1 MAIDMPLP
9 LEIILRFSLG
19 SGQRRFT
26 RFVAMA
32 SLIGMMLGVAA
43 LIMVLSVMN
52 GFSGELHQRLL
63 SVTPDL
69 VLEPATPTA
78 DRLSELARRA
88 NERPSVM
95 AATPF
100 QRATTLL
107 QVRGRTRGATLIGAP
122 IEGLTSVVNLGEHL
136 ISGGLDALA
145 SEPFSV
151 ILGADLARMLR
162 VSPGDEVE
170 VFLPRLTVSPL
181 GIYPKSRLLKVVG
194 LFSVGAGPDA
204 REAYVSYETAR
215 RLLGPSGRQGVQ
227 VKLTDRQFALTDQ
240 AAFRA
245 LDSQPMT
252 LSDWTTSQGSL
263 FAAIKMEKITVGI
276 LLTSVILVAAF
287 NLISTLTMSVT
298 EKRGDIA
305 ILQVLGL
312 STRNLLLLFLGHG
325 LLLSLLGI
333 ALGAA
338 LGIGLAVFISD
349 LSLWFEQAVGV
360 VLFDPAVYY
369 IGGLPSV
376 LLWRDVVAV
385 VVTALTLSA
394 VASVYPAWRASR
406 IPAAE
411 ALNYV

>member
-1 MAIDMPLP
+1 MAIRMPL
-9 LEIILRFSLG
+9 LLDIIIRFSLG

-43 LIMVLSVMN
+43 LIVVLSVMN

-63 SVTPDL
+63 SVTPDV
-69 VLEPATPTA
+69 VLEPSTPTE
-78 DRLSELARRA
+78 DGLSELARRA
-88 NERPSVM
+88 AEQSSVL

-100 QRATTLL
+100 QRGTTLL
-107 QVRGRTRGATLIGAP
+107 QAGSRTRGATLIGAP
-122 IEGLTSVVNLGEHL
+122 TEGLSSVINLGAHL
-136 ISGGLDALA
+136 VSGELDTLA
-145 SEPFSV
+145 SQRFSV
-151 ILGADLARMLR
+151 ILGTDLARLLR
-162 VSPGDEVE
+162 VGPGDEVE

-181 GIYPKSRLLKVVG
+181 GVYPKTRRLTVVG

-215 RLLGPSGRQGVQ
+215 RLLGKSGRRGVQ
-227 VKLTDRQFALTDQ
+227 VKLTDRDLAITD
-240 AAFRA
+240 RA
-245 LDSQPMT
+245 SFQSLDSAPMI

-312 STRNLLLLFLGHG
+312 STRQLLLLFLGHG
-325 LLLSLLGI
+325 LLLSVVGI
-333 ALGAA
+333 ALGSA

-349 LSLWFEQAVGV
+349 LSLWFEQAVGI

-369 IGGLPSV
+369 IGGLPSI
-376 LLWRDVVAV
+376 LLWHDVAAV
-385 VVTALTLSA
+385 IVTALALSA
-394 VASVYPAWRASR
+394 VAAVYPAWRASR

-411 ALNYV
+411 VLNYV

>member
-1 MAIDMPLP
+1 MAIRMPL
-9 LEIILRFSLG
+9 LLDIIIRFSLG

-69 VLEPATPTA
+69 VLEPSTPTE
-78 DRLSELARRA
+78 DGLSELARRA
-88 NERPSVM
+88 AERPSVL

-107 QVRGRTRGATLIGAP
+107 QAGGRTRGATLIGAP
-122 IEGLTSVVNLGEHL
+122 TEGLSSVVNLGVHL
-136 ISGGLDALA
+136 VSGELDALA
-145 SEPFSV
+145 SQPFSV
-151 ILGADLARMLR
+151 ILGTDLARLLR
-162 VSPGDEVE
+162 VVPGDEVE

-181 GIYPKSRLLKVVG
+181 GVYPKTRKLTVVG

-215 RLLGPSGRQGVQ
+215 RLLGKSGRRGVQ
-227 VKLTDRQFALTDQ
+227 IKLTDRDLAMTD
-240 AAFRA
+240 RA
-245 LDSQPMT
+245 TFQSLDSAPMI

-305 ILQVLGL
+305 ILQVIGL
-312 STRNLLLLFLGHG
+312 STRQLLLLFLGHG
-325 LLLSLLGI
+325 LLLSVVGI

-349 LSLWFEQAVGV
+349 LSLWFEQAMGI

-369 IGGLPSV
+369 IGGLPSI
-376 LLWRDVVAV
+376 LLWHDVAAV
-385 VVTALTLSA
+385 IVTALTLSA
-394 VASVYPAWRASR
+394 VAAVYPAWRASR

-411 ALNYV
+411 VLNYV

>member
-1 MAIDMPLP
+1 MAIRMPL
-9 LEIILRFSLG
+9 LLDIIIRFSLG

-69 VLEPATPTA
+69 VLEPSTPTE
-78 DRLSELARRA
+78 DGLSELARRA
-88 NERPSVM
+88 AERPSVL

-107 QVRGRTRGATLIGAP
+107 QAGGRTRGATLIGAP
-122 IEGLTSVVNLGEHL
+122 TEGLSSVVNLGVHL
-136 ISGGLDALA
+136 VSGELDALA
-145 SEPFSV
+145 SQPFSV
-151 ILGADLARMLR
+151 ILGTDLARLLR
-162 VSPGDEVE
+162 VAPGDEVE

-181 GIYPKSRLLKVVG
+181 GVYPKTRKLTVVG

-215 RLLGPSGRQGVQ
+215 RLLGKSGRRGVQ
-227 VKLTDRQFALTDQ
+227 IKLTDRDLAMTD
-240 AAFRA
+240 RA
-245 LDSQPMT
+245 TFQSLDNAPMI

-305 ILQVLGL
+305 ILQVIGL
-312 STRNLLLLFLGHG
+312 STRQLLLLFLGHG
-325 LLLSLLGI
+325 LLLSVVGI

-349 LSLWFEQAVGV
+349 LSLWFEQAMGI

-369 IGGLPSV
+369 IGGLPSI
-376 LLWRDVVAV
+376 LLWHDVAAV
-385 VVTALTLSA
+385 IVTALTLSA
-394 VASVYPAWRASR
+394 VAAVYPAWRASR

-411 ALNYV
+411 VLNYV

>member
-1 MAIDMPLP
+1 MAIRMPL
-9 LEIILRFSLG
+9 LLDIIIRFSLG

-43 LIMVLSVMN
+43 LIVVLSVMN

-63 SVTPDL
+63 SVTPDV
-69 VLEPATPTA
+69 VLEPSTPTE
-78 DRLSELARRA
+78 DGLSELARRA
-88 NERPSVM
+88 AEQSSVL

-100 QRATTLL
+100 QRGTTLL
-107 QVRGRTRGATLIGAP
+107 QAGSRTRGATLIGAP
-122 IEGLTSVVNLGEHL
+122 TEGLSSVINLGAHL
-136 ISGGLDALA
+136 VSGELDTLA
-145 SEPFSV
+145 SHRFSV
-151 ILGADLARMLR
+151 ILGTDLARLLR
-162 VSPGDEVE
+162 VGPGDEVE

-181 GIYPKSRLLKVVG
+181 GVYPKTRRLTVVG

-215 RLLGPSGRQGVQ
+215 RLLGKSGRRGVQ
-227 VKLTDRQFALTDQ
+227 VKLTDRDLAITD
-240 AAFRA
+240 RA
-245 LDSQPMT
+245 SFQSLDSAPMI

-312 STRNLLLLFLGHG
+312 STRQLLLLFLGHG
-325 LLLSLLGI
+325 LLLSVVGI
-333 ALGAA
+333 ALGSA

-349 LSLWFEQAVGV
+349 LSLWFEQAVGI

-369 IGGLPSV
+369 IGGLPSI
-376 LLWRDVVAV
+376 LLWHDVAAV
-385 VVTALTLSA
+385 IVTALALSA
-394 VASVYPAWRASR
+394 VAAVYPAWRASR

-411 ALNYV
+411 VLNYV

>member
-1 MAIDMPLP
+1 MAIPMPLT
-9 LEIILRFSLG
+9 LEIIFRFSLG

-52 GFSGELHQRLL
+52 GFSSELHQRLL

-69 VLEPATPTA
+69 VLEPSMPTM
-78 DRLSELARRA
+78 DELSELARRA
-88 NERPSVM
+88 REQPNVV

-107 QVRGRTRGATLIGAP
+107 QVGGRTRGATLIGAP
-122 IEGLTSVVNLGEHL
+122 TDGLISVINLGAHL
-136 ISGGLDALA
+136 VSGGLDSLV

-162 VSPGDEVE
+162 VTPGDEVE

-181 GIYPKSRLLKVVG
+181 GVYPKSRLLKVVG

-204 REAYVSYETAR
+204 REAYVSYETAH

-227 VKLTDRQFALTDQ
+227 VKLTDRQLALTDQ
-240 AAFRA
+240 AAFRR
-245 LDSQPMT
+245 LGSQPMA

-312 STRNLLLLFLGHG
+312 TTRHLLLLFLGHG
-325 LLLSLLGI
+325 LLLSLVGI

-349 LSLWFEQAVGV
+349 LSLWFEQVVGV

-369 IGGLPSV
+369 IGGLPSI

-394 VASVYPAWRASR
+394 GASVYPAWRASR

-411 ALNYV
+411 VLNYV

>member
-1 MAIDMPLP
+1 MAIRMPL
-9 LEIILRFSLG
+9 LLDIIIRFSLG

-63 SVTPDL
+63 SVTPDV
-69 VLEPATPTA
+69 VLEPSSPTE
-78 DRLSELARRA
+78 DGLSELARRA
-88 NERPSVM
+88 AERPSVL

-107 QVRGRTRGATLIGAP
+107 QAGGRTRGATLIGAP
-122 IEGLTSVVNLGEHL
+122 TEGLSSVVNLGVHL
-136 ISGGLDALA
+136 VSGELDALA
-145 SEPFSV
+145 SQPFSV
-151 ILGADLARMLR
+151 ILGTDLARLLR
-162 VSPGDEVE
+162 VAPGDEVE

-181 GIYPKSRLLKVVG
+181 GVYPKTRKLTVVG

-215 RLLGPSGRQGVQ
+215 RLLGKSGRRGVQ
-227 VKLTDRQFALTDQ
+227 IKLTDRDLAMTD
-240 AAFRA
+240 RA
-245 LDSQPMT
+245 TFQSLDSAPMI

-305 ILQVLGL
+305 ILQVIGL
-312 STRNLLLLFLGHG
+312 STRQLLLLFLGHG
-325 LLLSLLGI
+325 LLLSVVGI

-349 LSLWFEQAVGV
+349 LSLWFEQAVGI

-369 IGGLPSV
+369 IGGLPSI
-376 LLWRDVVAV
+376 LLWHDVAAV
-385 VVTALTLSA
+385 IVTALTLSA
-394 VASVYPAWRASR
+394 VAAVYPAWRASR

-411 ALNYV
+411 VLNYV

>member
-1 MAIDMPLP
+1 MAIRMPL
-9 LEIILRFSLG
+9 LLDIIIRFSLG

-63 SVTPDL
+63 SVTPDV
-69 VLEPATPTA
+69 VLEPSSPTE
-78 DRLSELARRA
+78 DGLSELARRA
-88 NERPSVM
+88 AERPSVL
-95 AATPF
+95 AATPL

-107 QVRGRTRGATLIGAP
+107 QAGGRTRGATLIGAP
-122 IEGLTSVVNLGEHL
+122 TEGLSSVVNLGVHL
-136 ISGGLDALA
+136 VSGELDALA
-145 SEPFSV
+145 SQPFSV
-151 ILGADLARMLR
+151 ILGTDLARLLR
-162 VSPGDEVE
+162 VAPGDEVE

-181 GIYPKSRLLKVVG
+181 GVYPKTRKLTVVG

-215 RLLGPSGRQGVQ
+215 RLLGKSGRRGVQ
-227 VKLTDRQFALTDQ
+227 IKLTDRGLAMTD
-240 AAFRA
+240 RA
-245 LDSQPMT
+245 TFQSLDSAPMI

-305 ILQVLGL
+305 ILQVIGL
-312 STRNLLLLFLGHG
+312 STRQLLLLFLGHG
-325 LLLSLLGI
+325 LLLSVVGI

-349 LSLWFEQAVGV
+349 LSLWFEQAVGI

-369 IGGLPSV
+369 IGGLPSI
-376 LLWRDVVAV
+376 LLWHDVAAV
-385 VVTALTLSA
+385 IVTALTLSA
-394 VASVYPAWRASR
+394 VAAVYPAWRASR

-411 ALNYV
+411 VLNYV

>member
-1 MAIDMPLP
+1 MAIRMPL
-9 LEIILRFSLG
+9 LLDIIIRFSLG

-69 VLEPATPTA
+69 VLEPSMPTE
-78 DRLSELARRA
+78 DGLSELARRA
-88 NERPSVM
+88 AERPSVL

-107 QVRGRTRGATLIGAP
+107 QAGGRTRGATLIGAP
-122 IEGLTSVVNLGEHL
+122 TEGLSSVVNLGVHL
-136 ISGGLDALA
+136 VSGELDALA
-145 SEPFSV
+145 SQPFSV
-151 ILGADLARMLR
+151 ILGTDLARLLR
-162 VSPGDEVE
+162 VAPGDEVE

-181 GIYPKSRLLKVVG
+181 GVYPKTRKLTVVG

-215 RLLGPSGRQGVQ
+215 RLLGKSSRRGVQ
-227 VKLTDRQFALTDQ
+227 IKLTDRDLAMTD
-240 AAFRA
+240 RA
-245 LDSQPMT
+245 TFQSLDSAPMI

-305 ILQVLGL
+305 ILQVIGL
-312 STRNLLLLFLGHG
+312 STRQLLLLFLGHG
-325 LLLSLLGI
+325 LLLSVVGI

-349 LSLWFEQAVGV
+349 LSLWFEQAMGI

-369 IGGLPSV
+369 IGGLPSI
-376 LLWRDVVAV
+376 LLWHDVAAV
-385 VVTALTLSA
+385 IVTALTLSA
-394 VASVYPAWRASR
+394 VAAVYPAWRASR

-411 ALNYV
+411 VLNYV

>member
-1 MAIDMPLP
+1 MAIRMPL
-9 LEIILRFSLG
+9 LLDIIIRFSLG

-69 VLEPATPTA
+69 VLEPSTPTE
-78 DRLSELARRA
+78 DGLSELARRA
-88 NERPSVM
+88 AERPSVL

-107 QVRGRTRGATLIGAP
+107 QAGGRTRGATLIGAP
-122 IEGLTSVVNLGEHL
+122 TEGLSSVVNLGVHL
-136 ISGGLDALA
+136 VSGELDALA
-145 SEPFSV
+145 SQPFSV
-151 ILGADLARMLR
+151 ILGTDLARLLR
-162 VSPGDEVE
+162 VAPGDEVE

-181 GIYPKSRLLKVVG
+181 GVYPKTRKLTVVG

-215 RLLGPSGRQGVQ
+215 RLLGKSGRRGVQ
-227 VKLTDRQFALTDQ
+227 IKLTDRGFAMTD
-240 AAFRA
+240 RA
-245 LDSQPMT
+245 TFQSLDSAPMI

-305 ILQVLGL
+305 ILQVIGL
-312 STRNLLLLFLGHG
+312 STRQLLLLFLGHG
-325 LLLSLLGI
+325 LLLSVVGI

-349 LSLWFEQAVGV
+349 LSLWFEQAVGI

-369 IGGLPSV
+369 IGGLPSI
-376 LLWRDVVAV
+376 LLWHDVAAV
-385 VVTALTLSA
+385 IVTALTLSA
-394 VASVYPAWRASR
+394 VAAVYPAWRASR

-411 ALNYV
+411 VLNYV

>member
-1 MAIDMPLP
+1 MAIRMPL
-9 LEIILRFSLG
+9 LLDIIIRFSLG

-69 VLEPATPTA
+69 VLEPSTPTE
-78 DRLSELARRA
+78 DGLSELARRA
-88 NERPSVM
+88 AERPSVL

-107 QVRGRTRGATLIGAP
+107 QAGGRTRGATLIGAP
-122 IEGLTSVVNLGEHL
+122 TEGLSSVVNLGVHL
-136 ISGGLDALA
+136 VSGELDALA
-145 SEPFSV
+145 SQPFSV
-151 ILGADLARMLR
+151 ILGTDLARLLR
-162 VSPGDEVE
+162 VVPGDEVE

-181 GIYPKSRLLKVVG
+181 GVYPKTRKLTVVG

-215 RLLGPSGRQGVQ
+215 RLLGKSGRRGVQ
-227 VKLTDRQFALTDQ
+227 IKLTDRDLAMTD
-240 AAFRA
+240 RA
-245 LDSQPMT
+245 TFQSLDNAPMI

-305 ILQVLGL
+305 ILQVIGL
-312 STRNLLLLFLGHG
+312 STRQLLLLFLGHG
-325 LLLSLLGI
+325 LLLSVVGI

-349 LSLWFEQAVGV
+349 LSLWFEQAMGI

-369 IGGLPSV
+369 IGGLPSI
-376 LLWRDVVAV
+376 LLWHDVAAV
-385 VVTALTLSA
+385 IVTALTLSA
-394 VASVYPAWRASR
+394 VAAVYPAWRASR

-411 ALNYV
+411 VLNYV

>member
-1 MAIDMPLP
+1 MAIRMPL
-9 LEIILRFSLG
+9 LLDIIIRFSLG

-43 LIMVLSVMN
+43 LIVVLSVMN

-63 SVTPDL
+63 SVTPDV
-69 VLEPATPTA
+69 VLEPSTPTE
-78 DRLSELARRA
+78 DGLSELARRA
-88 NERPSVM
+88 AEQSSVL

-100 QRATTLL
+100 QRGTTLL
-107 QVRGRTRGATLIGAP
+107 QAGSRTRGATLIGAP
-122 IEGLTSVVNLGEHL
+122 TEGLSSVINLGAHL
-136 ISGGLDALA
+136 VSGELDTLA
-145 SEPFSV
+145 SQRFSV
-151 ILGADLARMLR
+151 ILGTDLARLLR
-162 VSPGDEVE
+162 VGPGDEVE

-181 GIYPKSRLLKVVG
+181 GVYPKTRRLTVVG

-215 RLLGPSGRQGVQ
+215 RLLGKSGRRGVQ
-227 VKLTDRQFALTDQ
+227 VKLTDRDLAMTD
-240 AAFRA
+240 RA
-245 LDSQPMT
+245 SFQSLDSAPMI

-312 STRNLLLLFLGHG
+312 STRQLLLLFLGHG
-325 LLLSLLGI
+325 LLLSVVGI
-333 ALGAA
+333 ALGSA

-349 LSLWFEQAVGV
+349 LSLWFEQAVGI

-369 IGGLPSV
+369 IGGLPSI
-376 LLWRDVVAV
+376 LLWHDVAAV
-385 VVTALTLSA
+385 IVTALALSA
-394 VASVYPAWRASR
+394 VAAVYPAWRASR

-411 ALNYV
+411 VLNYV

>member
-1 MAIDMPLP
+1 MAIRMPL
-9 LEIILRFSLG
+9 LLDIIIRFSLG

-63 SVTPDL
+63 SVTPDV
-69 VLEPATPTA
+69 VLEPSTPTE
-78 DRLSELARRA
+78 DGLSELARRA
-88 NERPSVM
+88 AERPSVL

-107 QVRGRTRGATLIGAP
+107 QAGGRTRGATLIGAP
-122 IEGLTSVVNLGEHL
+122 TEGLSSVVNLGVHL
-136 ISGGLDALA
+136 VSGELDALA
-145 SEPFSV
+145 SQPFSV
-151 ILGADLARMLR
+151 ILGTDLARLLR
-162 VSPGDEVE
+162 VAPGDEVE

-181 GIYPKSRLLKVVG
+181 GVYPKTRQLTVVG

-215 RLLGPSGRQGVQ
+215 RLLGKSGRRGVQ
-227 VKLTDRQFALTDQ
+227 IKLTDRGLAMTD
-240 AAFRA
+240 RA
-245 LDSQPMT
+245 TFQSLDSAPMI

-305 ILQVLGL
+305 ILQVIGL
-312 STRNLLLLFLGHG
+312 STRQLLLLFLGHG
-325 LLLSLLGI
+325 LLLSVVGI

-349 LSLWFEQAVGV
+349 LSLWFEQAVGI

-369 IGGLPSV
+369 IGGLPSI
-376 LLWRDVVAV
+376 LLWHDVAAV
-385 VVTALTLSA
+385 IVTALTLSA
-394 VASVYPAWRASR
+394 VAAVYPAWRASR

-411 ALNYV
+411 VLNYV

>member
-1 MAIDMPLP
+1 MAIRMPL
-9 LEIILRFSLG
+9 LLDIIIRFSLG

-63 SVTPDL
+63 SVTPDV
-69 VLEPATPTA
+69 VLEPSTPTE
-78 DRLSELARRA
+78 DGLSELARRA
-88 NERPSVM
+88 AERPSVL

-107 QVRGRTRGATLIGAP
+107 QAGGRTRGATLIGAP
-122 IEGLTSVVNLGEHL
+122 TEGLSSVVNLGVHL
-136 ISGGLDALA
+136 VSGELDALA
-145 SEPFSV
+145 SQPFSV
-151 ILGADLARMLR
+151 ILGTDLARLLR
-162 VSPGDEVE
+162 VAPGDEVE

-181 GIYPKSRLLKVVG
+181 GVYPKTRKLTVVG

-215 RLLGPSGRQGVQ
+215 RLLGKSGRRGVQ
-227 VKLTDRQFALTDQ
+227 IKLTDRDLAMTD
-240 AAFRA
+240 RA
-245 LDSQPMT
+245 TFQSLDSAPMI

-305 ILQVLGL
+305 ILQVIGL
-312 STRNLLLLFLGHG
+312 STRQLLLLFLGHG
-325 LLLSLLGI
+325 LLLSVVGI

-349 LSLWFEQAVGV
+349 LSLWFEQAVGI

-369 IGGLPSV
+369 IGGLPSI
-376 LLWRDVVAV
+376 LLWHDVAAV
-385 VVTALTLSA
+385 IVTALTLSA
-394 VASVYPAWRASR
+394 VAAVYPAWRASR

-411 ALNYV
+411 VLNYV

>member
-1 MAIDMPLP
+1 MAIRMPL
-9 LEIILRFSLG
+9 LLDIIIRFSLG

-69 VLEPATPTA
+69 VLEPSMPTE
-78 DRLSELARRA
+78 DGLSELARRA
-88 NERPSVM
+88 AERPSVL

-107 QVRGRTRGATLIGAP
+107 QAGGRTRGATLIGAP
-122 IEGLTSVVNLGEHL
+122 TEGLSSVVNLGVHL
-136 ISGGLDALA
+136 VSGELDALA
-145 SEPFSV
+145 SQPFSV
-151 ILGADLARMLR
+151 ILGTDLARLLR
-162 VSPGDEVE
+162 VAPGDEVE

-181 GIYPKSRLLKVVG
+181 GVYPKTRKLTVVG

-215 RLLGPSGRQGVQ
+215 RLLGKSGRRGVQ
-227 VKLTDRQFALTDQ
+227 IKLTDRDLAMTD
-240 AAFRA
+240 RA
-245 LDSQPMT
+245 TFQSLDSAPMI

-305 ILQVLGL
+305 ILQVIGL
-312 STRNLLLLFLGHG
+312 STRQLLLLFLGHG
-325 LLLSLLGI
+325 LLLSVVGI

-349 LSLWFEQAVGV
+349 LSLWFEQAMGI

-369 IGGLPSV
+369 IGGLPSI
-376 LLWRDVVAV
+376 LLWHDVAAV

-394 VASVYPAWRASR
+394 VAAVYPAWRASR

-411 ALNYV
+411 VLNYV

>member
-1 MAIDMPLP
+1 MAIRMPL
-9 LEIILRFSLG
+9 LLDIIIRFSLG

-69 VLEPATPTA
+69 VLEPSTPTE
-78 DRLSELARRA
+78 DGLSELARRA
-88 NERPSVM
+88 AERPSVL

-107 QVRGRTRGATLIGAP
+107 QAGGRTRGATLIGAP
-122 IEGLTSVVNLGEHL
+122 TEGLSSVVNLGVHL
-136 ISGGLDALA
+136 VSGELDALA
-145 SEPFSV
+145 SQPFSV
-151 ILGADLARMLR
+151 ILGTDLARLLR
-162 VSPGDEVE
+162 VAPGDEVE

-181 GIYPKSRLLKVVG
+181 GVYPKTRQLTVVG

-215 RLLGPSGRQGVQ
+215 RLLGKSGRRGVQ
-227 VKLTDRQFALTDQ
+227 IKLTDRDLAMTD
-240 AAFRA
+240 RA
-245 LDSQPMT
+245 TFQSLDSVPMI

-305 ILQVLGL
+305 ILQVIGL
-312 STRNLLLLFLGHG
+312 STRQLLLLFLGHG
-325 LLLSLLGI
+325 LLLSVVGI

-349 LSLWFEQAVGV
+349 LSLWFEQAVGI

-369 IGGLPSV
+369 IGGLPSI
-376 LLWRDVVAV
+376 LLWHDVAAV
-385 VVTALTLSA
+385 IVTALTLSA
-394 VASVYPAWRASR
+394 VAAVYPAWRASR

-411 ALNYV
+411 VLNYV

>member
-1 MAIDMPLP
+1 MAIRMPL
-9 LEIILRFSLG
+9 LLDIIIRFSLG

-69 VLEPATPTA
+69 VLEPSTPTE
-78 DRLSELARRA
+78 DGLSELARRA
-88 NERPSVM
+88 AERPSVL

-107 QVRGRTRGATLIGAP
+107 QAGGRTRGATLIGAP
-122 IEGLTSVVNLGEHL
+122 TEGLSSVVNLGVHL
-136 ISGGLDALA
+136 VSGELDALA
-145 SEPFSV
+145 SQPFSV
-151 ILGADLARMLR
+151 ILGTDLARLLR
-162 VSPGDEVE
+162 VAPGDEVE

-181 GIYPKSRLLKVVG
+181 GVYPKTRKLTVVG

-215 RLLGPSGRQGVQ
+215 RLLGKSGRRGVQ
-227 VKLTDRQFALTDQ
+227 IKLTDRDLAMTD
-240 AAFRA
+240 RA
-245 LDSQPMT
+245 TFQSLDSAPMI

-305 ILQVLGL
+305 ILQVIGL
-312 STRNLLLLFLGHG
+312 STRQLLLLFLGHG
-325 LLLSLLGI
+325 LLLSVVGI

-349 LSLWFEQAVGV
+349 LSLWFEQAVGI

-369 IGGLPSV
+369 IGGLPSI
-376 LLWRDVVAV
+376 LLWHDVAAV
-385 VVTALTLSA
+385 IVTALTLSA
-394 VASVYPAWRASR
+394 VAAVYPAWRASR

-411 ALNYV
+411 VLNYV

>member
-1 MAIDMPLP
+1 MAIRMPL
-9 LEIILRFSLG
+9 LLDIIIRFSLG

-43 LIMVLSVMN
+43 LIVVLSVMN

-63 SVTPDL
+63 SVTPDV
-69 VLEPATPTA
+69 VLEPSTPTE
-78 DRLSELARRA
+78 DGLSELARRA
-88 NERPSVM
+88 AEQSSVL

-100 QRATTLL
+100 QRGTTLL
-107 QVRGRTRGATLIGAP
+107 QAGSRTRGATLIGAP
-122 IEGLTSVVNLGEHL
+122 TEGLSSVINLGAHL
-136 ISGGLDALA
+136 VSGELDTLA
-145 SEPFSV
+145 SQRFSV
-151 ILGADLARMLR
+151 ILGTDLARLLR
-162 VSPGDEVE
+162 VGPGDEVE

-181 GIYPKSRLLKVVG
+181 GVYPKTRRLTVVG

-215 RLLGPSGRQGVQ
+215 RLLGKSGRRGVQ
-227 VKLTDRQFALTDQ
+227 VKLTDRDLAMTD
-240 AAFRA
+240 RA
-245 LDSQPMT
+245 SFQSLDSAPMI

-312 STRNLLLLFLGHG
+312 STRQLLLLFLGHG
-325 LLLSLLGI
+325 LLLSVVGI

-349 LSLWFEQAVGV
+349 LSLWFEQAVGI

-369 IGGLPSV
+369 IGGLPSI
-376 LLWRDVVAV
+376 LLWHDVAAV
-385 VVTALTLSA
+385 IVTALALSA
-394 VASVYPAWRASR
+394 VAAVYPAWRASR

-411 ALNYV
+411 VLNYV

>member
-1 MAIDMPLP
+1 MAIRMPL
-9 LEIILRFSLG
+9 LLDIIIRFSLG

-69 VLEPATPTA
+69 VLEPSTPTE
-78 DRLSELARRA
+78 DGLSELARRA
-88 NERPSVM
+88 AERPSVL

-107 QVRGRTRGATLIGAP
+107 QAGGRTRGATLIGAP
-122 IEGLTSVVNLGEHL
+122 TEGLSSVVNLGVHL
-136 ISGGLDALA
+136 VSGELDALA
-145 SEPFSV
+145 SQPFSV
-151 ILGADLARMLR
+151 ILGTDLARLLR
-162 VSPGDEVE
+162 VVPGDEVE

-181 GIYPKSRLLKVVG
+181 GVYPKTRKLTVVG

-204 REAYVSYETAR
+204 REAYVSYETER
-215 RLLGPSGRQGVQ
+215 RLLGKSGRRGVQ
-227 VKLTDRQFALTDQ
+227 IKLTDRDIAMTDLATFQ
-240 AAFRA
+240 S
-245 LDSQPMT
+245 LDNAPMI

-305 ILQVLGL
+305 ILQVIGL
-312 STRNLLLLFLGHG
+312 STRQLLLLFLGHG
-325 LLLSLLGI
+325 LLLSVVGI

-349 LSLWFEQAVGV
+349 LSLWFEQAMGI

-369 IGGLPSV
+369 IGGLPSI
-376 LLWRDVVAV
+376 LLWHDVAAV
-385 VVTALTLSA
+385 IVTALTLSA
-394 VASVYPAWRASR
+394 VAAVYPAWRASR

-411 ALNYV
+411 VLNYV

>member
-1 MAIDMPLP
+1 
-9 LEIILRFSLG
+9 
-19 SGQRRFT
+19 
-26 RFVAMA
+26 
-32 SLIGMMLGVAA
+32 
-43 LIMVLSVMN
+43 
-52 GFSGELHQRLL
+52 
-63 SVTPDL
+63 
-69 VLEPATPTA
+69 
-78 DRLSELARRA
+78 
-88 NERPSVM
+88 
-95 AATPF
+95 
-100 QRATTLL
+100 
-107 QVRGRTRGATLIGAP
+107 
-122 IEGLTSVVNLGEHL
+122 VVNLGEHL

-312 STRNLLLLFLGHG
+312 TTRNLLLLFLGHG

-411 ALNYV
+411 VLNYV

>member
-1 MAIDMPLP
+1 MAIHMPLP

-52 GFSGELHQRLL
+52 GFSSELHQRLL

-69 VLEPATPTA
+69 ILEPSTPSA
-78 DRLSELARRA
+78 DGLSELARRA
-88 NERPSVM
+88 RQQPSAV
-95 AATPF
+95 AATRF
-100 QRATTLL
+100 QRAATLL
-107 QVRGRTRGATLIGAP
+107 QAGERTRGATLIGAP
-122 IEGLTSVVNLGEHL
+122 TDGLTNVVNLGAHL
-136 ISGGLDALA
+136 VSGELNALT

-181 GIYPKSRLLKVVG
+181 GVYPKSRLLTVVG

-215 RLLGPSGRQGVQ
+215 RLLRTSGRQGVQ
-227 VKLTDRQFALTDQ
+227 VKLTDRQLALTDQ
-240 AAFRA
+240 AVYRA

-312 STRNLLLLFLGHG
+312 STRHLLLLFLGHG
-325 LLLSLLGI
+325 LLLSLVGI
-333 ALGAA
+333 ALGAV
-338 LGIGLAVFISD
+338 LGIGLAVSISD
-349 LSLWFEQAVGV
+349 LSLWFEQVIGV

-369 IGGLPSV
+369 IGGLPSL

-385 VVTALTLSA
+385 IATAFTLSA
-394 VASVYPAWRASR
+394 AASVYPAWRASR

-411 ALNYV
+411 VLNYV

>member
-1 MAIDMPLP
+1 MAIRMPL
-9 LEIILRFSLG
+9 LLDIIIRFSLG

-63 SVTPDL
+63 SVTPDV
-69 VLEPATPTA
+69 VLEPSTPTE
-78 DRLSELARRA
+78 DGLSELARRA
-88 NERPSVM
+88 AERPSVL

-107 QVRGRTRGATLIGAP
+107 QAGGRTRGATLIGAP
-122 IEGLTSVVNLGEHL
+122 TEGLSSVVNLGVHL
-136 ISGGLDALA
+136 VSGELDALA
-145 SEPFSV
+145 SQPFSV
-151 ILGADLARMLR
+151 ILGTDLARLLR
-162 VSPGDEVE
+162 VAPGDEVE

-181 GIYPKSRLLKVVG
+181 GVYPKTRKLTVVG

-215 RLLGPSGRQGVQ
+215 RLLGKSGRRGVQ
-227 VKLTDRQFALTDQ
+227 IKLTDRDLAMTD
-240 AAFRA
+240 RA
-245 LDSQPMT
+245 TFQSLDSAPMI

-305 ILQVLGL
+305 ILQVIGL
-312 STRNLLLLFLGHG
+312 STRQLLLLFLGHG
-325 LLLSLLGI
+325 LLLSVVGI

-349 LSLWFEQAVGV
+349 LSLWFEQAVGI

-369 IGGLPSV
+369 IGGLPSI
-376 LLWRDVVAV
+376 LLWHDVAAVIVA
-385 VVTALTLSA
+385 ALTLSA
-394 VASVYPAWRASR
+394 VAAVYPAWRASR

-411 ALNYV
+411 VLNYV

>member
-1 MAIDMPLP
+1 MAIRMPL
-9 LEIILRFSLG
+9 LLDIIIRFSLG

-63 SVTPDL
+63 SVTPDV
-69 VLEPATPTA
+69 VLEPSTPTE
-78 DRLSELARRA
+78 DGLSELARRA
-88 NERPSVM
+88 AERPSVL

-107 QVRGRTRGATLIGAP
+107 QAGGRTRGATLIGAP
-122 IEGLTSVVNLGEHL
+122 TEGLSSVVNLGVHL
-136 ISGGLDALA
+136 VSGELDALA
-145 SEPFSV
+145 SQPFSV
-151 ILGADLARMLR
+151 ILGTDLARLLR
-162 VSPGDEVE
+162 VAPGDEVE

-181 GIYPKSRLLKVVG
+181 GVYPKTRKLTVVG

-215 RLLGPSGRQGVQ
+215 RLLGKSGRRGVQ
-227 VKLTDRQFALTDQ
+227 IKLTDRGLAMTD
-240 AAFRA
+240 RA
-245 LDSQPMT
+245 TFQSLDSAPMI

-305 ILQVLGL
+305 ILQVIGL
-312 STRNLLLLFLGHG
+312 STRQLLLLFLGHG
-325 LLLSLLGI
+325 LLLSVVGI

-349 LSLWFEQAVGV
+349 LSLWFEQAVGI

-369 IGGLPSV
+369 IGGLPSI
-376 LLWRDVVAV
+376 LLWHDVAAV
-385 VVTALTLSA
+385 IVTALTLSA
-394 VASVYPAWRASR
+394 VAAVYPAWRASR

-411 ALNYV
+411 VLNYV

>member
-1 MAIDMPLP
+1 MAIRMPL
-9 LEIILRFSLG
+9 LLDIIIRFSLG

-63 SVTPDL
+63 SVTPDV
-69 VLEPATPTA
+69 VLEPSTPTE
-78 DRLSELARRA
+78 DGLSELARRA
-88 NERPSVM
+88 AERPSVL

-107 QVRGRTRGATLIGAP
+107 QAGGRTRGATLIGAP
-122 IEGLTSVVNLGEHL
+122 TEGLSSVVNLGVHL
-136 ISGGLDALA
+136 VSGELDALA
-145 SEPFSV
+145 SQPFSV
-151 ILGADLARMLR
+151 ILGTDLARLLR
-162 VSPGDEVE
+162 VAPGDEVE

-181 GIYPKSRLLKVVG
+181 GVYPKTRQLTVVG

-215 RLLGPSGRQGVQ
+215 RLLGKSGRRGVQ
-227 VKLTDRQFALTDQ
+227 IKLTDRDLAMTD
-240 AAFRA
+240 RA
-245 LDSQPMT
+245 TFQSLDSAPMI

-305 ILQVLGL
+305 ILQVIGL
-312 STRNLLLLFLGHG
+312 STRQLLLLFLGHG
-325 LLLSLLGI
+325 LLLSVVGI

-349 LSLWFEQAVGV
+349 LSLWFEQAVGI

-369 IGGLPSV
+369 IGGLPSI
-376 LLWRDVVAV
+376 LLWHDVAAV
-385 VVTALTLSA
+385 IVTALTLSA
-394 VASVYPAWRASR
+394 VAAVYPAWRASR

-411 ALNYV
+411 VLNYV

>member
-1 MAIDMPLP
+1 MAIEMPLS
-9 LEIILRFSLG
+9 LEIIVRFSLG

-69 VLEPATPTA
+69 VLEPSAPTA
-78 DRLSELARRA
+78 DGLSELARRA
-88 NERPSVM
+88 EGQPGVV

-100 QRATTLL
+100 RRATTLL
-107 QVRGRTRGATLIGAP
+107 QAGGRTRGATLIGAP
-122 IEGLTSVVNLGEHL
+122 TDGLTGVVNLGVHL
-136 ISGGLDALA
+136 VSGELDALVNQ
-145 SEPFSV
+145 SFSV
-151 ILGADLARMLR
+151 ILGTDLARLLR

-181 GIYPKSRLLKVVG
+181 GIYPKTRLLTVVG

-204 REAYVSYETAR
+204 RDAYVSYETAR
-215 RLLGPSGRQGVQ
+215 RLLGRSGRQGVQ
-227 VKLTDRQFALTDQ
+227 IKLTDRQLALTDQ

-245 LDSQPMT
+245 LNSAPMA

-276 LLTSVILVAAF
+276 LLASVILVAAF

-312 STRNLLLLFLGHG
+312 STRHLLLLFLGHG
-325 LLLSLLGI
+325 LLLALVGI

-338 LGIGLAVFISD
+338 LGIGLAIFVPD
-349 LSLWFEQAVGV
+349 LSRWFEQTMGV

-369 IGGLPSV
+369 IGGLPSI

-385 VVTALTLSA
+385 VVTALTLSV

-411 ALNYV
+411 VLNYV

>member
-1 MAIDMPLP
+1 MAIRMPL
-9 LEIILRFSLG
+9 LLDIIIRFSLG

-69 VLEPATPTA
+69 VLEPSTPTE
-78 DRLSELARRA
+78 DGLSELARRA
-88 NERPSVM
+88 AERPSVL

-107 QVRGRTRGATLIGAP
+107 QAGGRTRGATLIGAP
-122 IEGLTSVVNLGEHL
+122 TEGLSSVVNLGVHL
-136 ISGGLDALA
+136 VSGELDALA
-145 SEPFSV
+145 SQPFSV
-151 ILGADLARMLR
+151 ILGTDLARLLR
-162 VSPGDEVE
+162 VVPGDEVE

-181 GIYPKSRLLKVVG
+181 GVYPKTRKLTVVG

-215 RLLGPSGRQGVQ
+215 RLLGKSGRRGVQ
-227 VKLTDRQFALTDQ
+227 IKLTDRDLAMTD
-240 AAFRA
+240 RA
-245 LDSQPMT
+245 TFQSLDNAPMI

-305 ILQVLGL
+305 ILQVIGL
-312 STRNLLLLFLGHG
+312 STRQLLLLFLGHG
-325 LLLSLLGI
+325 LLLSVVGI

-349 LSLWFEQAVGV
+349 LSLWFEQAVGI

-369 IGGLPSV
+369 IGGLPSI
-376 LLWRDVVAV
+376 LLWHDVAAV
-385 VVTALTLSA
+385 IVTALTLSA
-394 VASVYPAWRASR
+394 VAAVYPAWRASR

-411 ALNYV
+411 VLNYV

>member
-1 MAIDMPLP
+1 MAIRMPL
-9 LEIILRFSLG
+9 LLDIIIRFSLG

-69 VLEPATPTA
+69 VLEPSMPTE
-78 DRLSELARRA
+78 DGLSELARRA
-88 NERPSVM
+88 AERPSVL

-107 QVRGRTRGATLIGAP
+107 QAGGRTRGATLIGAP
-122 IEGLTSVVNLGEHL
+122 TEGLSSVVNLGVHL
-136 ISGGLDALA
+136 VSGELDALA
-145 SEPFSV
+145 SQPFSV
-151 ILGADLARMLR
+151 ILGTDLARLLR
-162 VSPGDEVE
+162 VAPGDEVE

-181 GIYPKSRLLKVVG
+181 GVYPKTRKLTVVG

-215 RLLGPSGRQGVQ
+215 RLLGKSGRRGVQ
-227 VKLTDRQFALTDQ
+227 IKLTDRDLAMTD
-240 AAFRA
+240 RA
-245 LDSQPMT
+245 TFQSLDSAPMI

-305 ILQVLGL
+305 ILQVIGL
-312 STRNLLLLFLGHG
+312 STRQLLLLFLGHG
-325 LLLSLLGI
+325 LLLSVVGI

-349 LSLWFEQAVGV
+349 LSLWFEQAVGI

-369 IGGLPSV
+369 IGGLPSI
-376 LLWRDVVAV
+376 LLWHDVAAV
-385 VVTALTLSA
+385 IVTALTLSA
-394 VASVYPAWRASR
+394 VAAVYPAWRASR

-411 ALNYV
+411 VLNYV

>member
-1 MAIDMPLP
+1 MAIRMPL
-9 LEIILRFSLG
+9 LLDIIIRFSLG

-63 SVTPDL
+63 SVTPDV
-69 VLEPATPTA
+69 VLEPSTPTE
-78 DRLSELARRA
+78 DGLSELARRA
-88 NERPSVM
+88 AEQSSVL

-100 QRATTLL
+100 QRGTTLL
-107 QVRGRTRGATLIGAP
+107 QAGGRTRGATLIGAP
-122 IEGLTSVVNLGEHL
+122 TEGLSSVVNLGVHL
-136 ISGGLDALA
+136 VSGELDALA
-145 SEPFSV
+145 SQPFSV
-151 ILGADLARMLR
+151 ILGTDLARLLR
-162 VSPGDEVE
+162 VAPGDEVE

-181 GIYPKSRLLKVVG
+181 GVYPKTRQLTVVG

-215 RLLGPSGRQGVQ
+215 RLLGKSGRRGVQ
-227 VKLTDRQFALTDQ
+227 IKLTDRDLAMTD
-240 AAFRA
+240 RA
-245 LDSQPMT
+245 TFQSLDSAPMI

-305 ILQVLGL
+305 ILQVIGL
-312 STRNLLLLFLGHG
+312 STRQLLLLFLGHG
-325 LLLSLLGI
+325 LLLSVVGI

-349 LSLWFEQAVGV
+349 LSLWFEQAVGI

-369 IGGLPSV
+369 IGGLPSI
-376 LLWRDVVAV
+376 LLWHDVAAV
-385 VVTALTLSA
+385 IVTALTLSA
-394 VASVYPAWRASR
+394 VAAVYPAWRASR

-411 ALNYV
+411 VLNYV

>member
-1 MAIDMPLP
+1 MAIRMPL
-9 LEIILRFSLG
+9 LLDIIIRFSLG

-69 VLEPATPTA
+69 VLEPSTPTE
-78 DRLSELARRA
+78 DGLSELARRA
-88 NERPSVM
+88 AERPSVL

-107 QVRGRTRGATLIGAP
+107 QAGGRTRGATLIGAP
-122 IEGLTSVVNLGEHL
+122 TEGLSSVVNLGVHL
-136 ISGGLDALA
+136 VSGELDALA
-145 SEPFSV
+145 SQPFSV
-151 ILGADLARMLR
+151 ILGTDLARLLR
-162 VSPGDEVE
+162 VAPGDEVE

-181 GIYPKSRLLKVVG
+181 GVYPKTRKLTVVG

-215 RLLGPSGRQGVQ
+215 RLLGKSGRRGVQ
-227 VKLTDRQFALTDQ
+227 IKLTDRGLAMTD
-240 AAFRA
+240 RA
-245 LDSQPMT
+245 TFQSLDSAPMI

-305 ILQVLGL
+305 ILQVIGL
-312 STRNLLLLFLGHG
+312 STRQLLLLFLGHG
-325 LLLSLLGI
+325 LLLSVVGI

-349 LSLWFEQAVGV
+349 LSLWFEQAMGI

-369 IGGLPSV
+369 IGGLPSI
-376 LLWRDVVAV
+376 LLWHDVAAV
-385 VVTALTLSA
+385 IVTALTLSA
-394 VASVYPAWRASR
+394 VAAVYPAWRASR

-411 ALNYV
+411 VLNYV

>member
-1 MAIDMPLP
+1 MAIRMPL
-9 LEIILRFSLG
+9 LLDIIIRFSLG

-43 LIMVLSVMN
+43 LIVVLSVMN

-63 SVTPDL
+63 SVTPDV
-69 VLEPATPTA
+69 VLEPSTPTE
-78 DRLSELARRA
+78 DGLSELARRA
-88 NERPSVM
+88 AEQSSVL

-100 QRATTLL
+100 QRGTTLL
-107 QVRGRTRGATLIGAP
+107 QAGSRTRGATLIGAP
-122 IEGLTSVVNLGEHL
+122 TEGLSSVINLGAHL
-136 ISGGLDALA
+136 VSGELDTLA
-145 SEPFSV
+145 SHRFSV
-151 ILGADLARMLR
+151 ILGTDLARLLR
-162 VSPGDEVE
+162 VGPGDEVE

-181 GIYPKSRLLKVVG
+181 GVYPKTRRLTVAG

-215 RLLGPSGRQGVQ
+215 RLLGKSGRRGVQ
-227 VKLTDRQFALTDQ
+227 VKLTDRDLAMTD
-240 AAFRA
+240 RA
-245 LDSQPMT
+245 SFQSLDSAPMI

-312 STRNLLLLFLGHG
+312 STRQLLLLFLGHG
-325 LLLSLLGI
+325 LLLSVVGI

-349 LSLWFEQAVGV
+349 LSLWFEQAVGI

-369 IGGLPSV
+369 IGGLPSI
-376 LLWRDVVAV
+376 LLWHDVAAV
-385 VVTALTLSA
+385 IVTALALSA
-394 VASVYPAWRASR
+394 VAAVYPAWRASR

-411 ALNYV
+411 VLNYV

>member
-1 MAIDMPLP
+1 MAIRMPL
-9 LEIILRFSLG
+9 LLDIIIRFSLG

-69 VLEPATPTA
+69 VLEPSMPTE
-78 DRLSELARRA
+78 DGLSELARRA
-88 NERPSVM
+88 AERPSVL

-107 QVRGRTRGATLIGAP
+107 QAGGRTRGATLIGAP
-122 IEGLTSVVNLGEHL
+122 TEGLSSVVNLGVHL
-136 ISGGLDALA
+136 VSGELDALA
-145 SEPFSV
+145 SQPFSV
-151 ILGADLARMLR
+151 ILGTDLARLLR
-162 VSPGDEVE
+162 VAPGDEVE

-181 GIYPKSRLLKVVG
+181 GVYPKTRKLTVVG

-215 RLLGPSGRQGVQ
+215 RLLGKSSRRGVQ
-227 VKLTDRQFALTDQ
+227 IKLTDRDLAMTD
-240 AAFRA
+240 RA
-245 LDSQPMT
+245 TFQSLDSAPMI

-305 ILQVLGL
+305 ILQVIGL
-312 STRNLLLLFLGHG
+312 STRQLLLLFLGHG
-325 LLLSLLGI
+325 LLLSVVGI

-349 LSLWFEQAVGV
+349 LSLWFEQAMGI

-369 IGGLPSV
+369 IGGLPSI
-376 LLWRDVVAV
+376 LLWHDVAAV

-394 VASVYPAWRASR
+394 VAAVYPAWRASR

-411 ALNYV
+411 VLNYV

>member
-1 MAIDMPLP
+1 MAIRMPL
-9 LEIILRFSLG
+9 LLDIIIRFSLG

-69 VLEPATPTA
+69 VLEPSTPTE
-78 DRLSELARRA
+78 DGLSELARRA
-88 NERPSVM
+88 AERPSVL

-107 QVRGRTRGATLIGAP
+107 QAGGRTRGATLIGAP
-122 IEGLTSVVNLGEHL
+122 TEGLSSVVNLGVHL
-136 ISGGLDALA
+136 VSGELDALA
-145 SEPFSV
+145 SQPFSV
-151 ILGADLARMLR
+151 ILGTDLARLLR
-162 VSPGDEVE
+162 VAPGDEVE

-181 GIYPKSRLLKVVG
+181 GVYPKTRQLTVVG

-215 RLLGPSGRQGVQ
+215 RLLGKSGRRGVQ
-227 VKLTDRQFALTDQ
+227 IKLTDRDLAMTD
-240 AAFRA
+240 RA
-245 LDSQPMT
+245 TFQSLDSAPMI

-305 ILQVLGL
+305 ILQVIGL
-312 STRNLLLLFLGHG
+312 STRQLLLLFLGHG
-325 LLLSLLGI
+325 LLLSVVGI

-349 LSLWFEQAVGV
+349 LSLWFEQAVGI

-369 IGGLPSV
+369 IGGLPSI
-376 LLWRDVVAV
+376 LLWHDVAAV
-385 VVTALTLSA
+385 IVTALTLSA
-394 VASVYPAWRASR
+394 VAAVYPAWRASR

-411 ALNYV
+411 VLNYV

>member
-1 MAIDMPLP
+1 MAIRMPL
-9 LEIILRFSLG
+9 LLDIIIRFSLG

-69 VLEPATPTA
+69 VLEPSTPTE
-78 DRLSELARRA
+78 DGLSELARRA
-88 NERPSVM
+88 AERPSVL

-107 QVRGRTRGATLIGAP
+107 QAGGRTRGAALIGAP
-122 IEGLTSVVNLGEHL
+122 TEGLSSVVNLGVHL
-136 ISGGLDALA
+136 VSGELDALA
-145 SEPFSV
+145 SQPFSV
-151 ILGADLARMLR
+151 ILGTDLARLLR
-162 VSPGDEVE
+162 VAPGDEVE

-181 GIYPKSRLLKVVG
+181 GVYPKTRKLTVVG

-215 RLLGPSGRQGVQ
+215 RLLGKSGRRGVQ
-227 VKLTDRQFALTDQ
+227 IKLTDRDLAMTD
-240 AAFRA
+240 RA
-245 LDSQPMT
+245 TFQSLDSAPMI

-305 ILQVLGL
+305 ILQVIGL
-312 STRNLLLLFLGHG
+312 STRQLLLLFLGHG
-325 LLLSLLGI
+325 LLLSLVGI

-349 LSLWFEQAVGV
+349 LSLWFEQAVGI

-369 IGGLPSV
+369 IGGLPSI
-376 LLWRDVVAV
+376 LLWHDVAAV
-385 VVTALTLSA
+385 IVTALTLSA
-394 VASVYPAWRASR
+394 VAAVYPAWRASR

-411 ALNYV
+411 VLNYV

>member
-1 MAIDMPLP
+1 MAIRMPL
-9 LEIILRFSLG
+9 LLDIIIRFSLG

-69 VLEPATPTA
+69 VLEPSTPTE
-78 DRLSELARRA
+78 DGLSELARRA
-88 NERPSVM
+88 AERPSVL

-107 QVRGRTRGATLIGAP
+107 QAGGRTRGATLIGAP
-122 IEGLTSVVNLGEHL
+122 TEGLSSVVNLGVHL
-136 ISGGLDALA
+136 VSGELDALA
-145 SEPFSV
+145 SQPFSV
-151 ILGADLARMLR
+151 ILGTDLARLLR
-162 VSPGDEVE
+162 VAPGDEVE

-181 GIYPKSRLLKVVG
+181 GVYPKTRKLTVVG

-215 RLLGPSGRQGVQ
+215 RLLGKSGRRGVQ
-227 VKLTDRQFALTDQ
+227 IKLTDRGLAMTD
-240 AAFRA
+240 RA
-245 LDSQPMT
+245 TFQSLDSAPMI

-305 ILQVLGL
+305 ILQVIGL
-312 STRNLLLLFLGHG
+312 STRQLLLLFLGHG
-325 LLLSLLGI
+325 LLLSVVGI

-349 LSLWFEQAVGV
+349 LSLWFEQAVGI

-369 IGGLPSV
+369 IGGLPSI
-376 LLWRDVVAV
+376 LLWHDVAAV
-385 VVTALTLSA
+385 IVTALTLSA
-394 VASVYPAWRASR
+394 VAAVYPAWRASR

-411 ALNYV
+411 VLNYV

>member
-1 MAIDMPLP
+1 MAVGMPLS
-9 LEIILRFSLG
+9 LEMVIRFSLG

-69 VLEPATPTA
+69 VIEPSAPTPDSLRA
-78 DRLSELARRA
+78 LARQV
-88 NERPSVM
+88 EMQPSVV
-95 AATPF
+95 AASPF
-100 QRATTLL
+100 HRAMTLL
-107 QVRGRTRGATLIGAP
+107 QAGGRTRGATLIGAP
-122 IEGLTSVVNLGEHL
+122 TDGLTGVVNLDAHLLTGE
-136 ISGGLDALA
+136 LDVLA
-145 SEPFSV
+145 SQRFSV
-151 ILGADLARMLR
+151 ILGADLARLLR
-162 VSPGDEVE
+162 VSPGDEIE

-181 GIYPKSRLLKVVG
+181 GVYPKTRMLTVVG

-215 RLLGPSGRQGVQ
+215 RLLGSSGRQGVQ
-227 VKLTDRQFALTDQ
+227 IKLTDRQLALTDQ
-240 AAFRA
+240 AAFRS
-245 LDSQPMT
+245 LDNAPMT

-312 STRNLLLLFLGHG
+312 STRYLLLLFLGHG
-325 LLLSLLGI
+325 LLLSVVGI

-338 LGIGLAVFISD
+338 LGIGLAVFIPD
-349 LSLWFEQAVGV
+349 LSLWFEQTAGM

-369 IGGLPSV
+369 IGGLPSI

-385 VVTALTLSA
+385 IVTAFMLSA
-394 VASVYPAWRASR
+394 VASHAFPLQRC
-406 IPAAE
+406 
-411 ALNYV
+411 

>member
-1 MAIDMPLP
+1 MAIRMSLLLD
-9 LEIILRFSLG
+9 IIIRFSLG

-69 VLEPATPTA
+69 VLEPSTPTE
-78 DRLSELARRA
+78 DGLSELARRA
-88 NERPSVM
+88 AERPSVL

-107 QVRGRTRGATLIGAP
+107 QAGGRTRGATLIGAP
-122 IEGLTSVVNLGEHL
+122 TEGLSSVVNLGVHL
-136 ISGGLDALA
+136 VSGELDALA
-145 SEPFSV
+145 SQPFSV
-151 ILGADLARMLR
+151 ILGTDLARLLR
-162 VSPGDEVE
+162 VAPGDEVE

-181 GIYPKSRLLKVVG
+181 GVYPKTRKLTVVG

-215 RLLGPSGRQGVQ
+215 RLLGKSGRRGVQ
-227 VKLTDRQFALTDQ
+227 IKLTDRDLAMTD
-240 AAFRA
+240 RA
-245 LDSQPMT
+245 TFQSLDSAPMI

-305 ILQVLGL
+305 ILQVIGL
-312 STRNLLLLFLGHG
+312 STRQLLLLFLGHG
-325 LLLSLLGI
+325 LLLSVVGI

-349 LSLWFEQAVGV
+349 LSLWFEQAVGI

-369 IGGLPSV
+369 IGGLPSI
-376 LLWRDVVAV
+376 LLWHDVAAV
-385 VVTALTLSA
+385 IVTALTLSA
-394 VASVYPAWRASR
+394 VAAVYPAWRASR

-411 ALNYV
+411 VLNYV